1 MPQIPHLEAQML
13 DVSQTGTLSLWKHR
27 LPGNAETWSPILWH
41 YSKEFG
47 KLSLTDKNWEET
59 GESGNPLGWERR
71 ARPLCCLPACKPNP
85 PSGKGG
91 LKRTVLGGS
100 WVPLS
105 HSLLFCAQQRG
116 ARAPGSLVF
125 TCQWLLSVS
134 TAGAPCLSL
143 GPDPKQSKMVW
154 LFTEI
159 SHPVSKR
166 KFKR

>member
-1 MPQIPHLEAQML
+1 MPQIPHLEAQIL
-13 DVSQTGTLSLWKHR
+13 DVSQTRALSLRKHR
-27 LPGNAETWSPILWH
+27 LPGNAETWSPVLWH
-41 YSKEFG
+41 WAKNLVNSVSLIKTG
-47 KLSLTDKNWEET
+47 KKQWNLGTHWAEE
-59 GESGNPLGWERR
+59 EELFPCAIYLPGNQTHLLERASWR
-71 ARPLCCLPACKPNP
+71 
-85 PSGKGG
+85 
-91 LKRTVLGGS
+91 GGS

-143 GPDPKQSKMVW
+143 GPGPKQSKMVW